1 MSVRYALDVNSP
13 LAGELLEAFIATG
26 RVELR
31 CDSCLRI
38 WPRYDEWLSR
48 RNLSTQAPS
57 TGEAVPGNGSPSFFR
72 RLALVDDS
80 DSRLPAGLRVRAH
93 RVVGSLSSWKEKKE
107 N

>member
-1 MSVRYALDVNSP
+1 MTCSCSAVTVN
-13 LAGELLEAFIATG
+13 LQLFIGTG